1 MIHLYI
7 KLFVIL
13 VFTIYINAKVE
24 YSRVLRERI

>member
-24 YSRVLRERI
+24 YRVLQCYI

>member
-24 YSRVLRERI
+24 YRVLHCYI